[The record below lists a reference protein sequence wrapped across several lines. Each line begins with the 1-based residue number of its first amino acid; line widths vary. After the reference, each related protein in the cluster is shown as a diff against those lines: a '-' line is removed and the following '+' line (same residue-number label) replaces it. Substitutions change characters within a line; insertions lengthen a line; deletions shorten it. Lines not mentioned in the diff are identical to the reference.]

1 MFEEYIN
8 DNLDVLNDIDTSE
21 IDNNL
26 EETSTFE
33 LNEQFVVDEFCVNI
47 SEDICDLDDKFHL
60 YSEDLEIE
68 DGNQSQQEETRHN
81 EISFKG
87 HGKCKLCGCGKWV
100 GYGNV
105 CKNCGHFY
113 VNHYSL

>member
-47 SEDICDLDDKFHL
+47 SEDRNGI
-60 YSEDLEIE
+60 I
-68 DGNQSQQEETRHN
+68 
-81 EISFKG
+81 
-87 HGKCKLCGCGKWV
+87 
-100 GYGNV
+100 
-105 CKNCGHFY
+105 
-113 VNHYSL
+113 